1 MSKIIKLEIDTPTR
15 AEIKEII
22 KKDERYRVR
31 KRASAILYK
40 HQDYKVTEIAKL
52 LEVRT
57 EAIYEWISKYKREG
71 IASFYDKKGKG
82 RKRIVKDSEL
92 VKVKELAINSPSIPM
107 TNAKIR
113 EKLNIYIS
121 DSTLKNYLKKTKIDL
136 YTSQKD
142 ST

>member
-1 MSKIIKLEIDTPTR
+1 MSKKIILEINETSKR
-15 AEIKEII
+15 EIREII

-40 HQDYKVTEIAKL
+40 NQEYKVTEIAKI

-57 EAIYEWISKYKREG
+57 ETIYEWINKYKKEG

-82 RKRIVKDSEL
+82 RKRILEDFQLGKI
-92 VKVKELAINSPSIPM
+92 KELAINSPSIPM

-113 EKLNIYIS
+113 EKLNIYMS
-121 DSTLKNYLKKTKIDL
+121 DSTLKNYLKKTQIEL
-136 YTSQKD
+136 YPSKKD